1 MQLRARS
8 IAEQLGATDFLGPQ
22 HVIPL
27 NVRKRLN
34 TGVIVHDL
42 VFDRYPETMQ
52 LSNRVLSR
60 RYAPKSIRAADHIFC
75 VSETTLRDLETFLN
89 REMPNAVVSHPGLTA
104 QTVASETQAIL
115 KAARSSTRLLI
126 VGSMEPRKNVAQFL
140 RVFLELTM
148 KHSNIHLDMVSGD
161 GWGQVLGTALHERV
175 AKHPMIKVHQGI
187 SDAALDALYREVDF
201 LVFPS
206 IYEGFGLPILE
217 AVGKCSVI
225 ANDIPV
231 FRELAAKIDGV
242 ELLDFSV
249 HESTAA
255 ERLAA
260 LLGKSSSGLA
270 QIRARFKDQFRWE
283 TCANTIVTRMGLV
296 DKSVSKSCNQNQAC

>member
-1 MQLRARS
+1 
-8 IAEQLGATDFLGPQ
+8 
-22 HVIPL
+22 
-27 NVRKRLN
+27 
-34 TGVIVHDL
+34 
-42 VFDRYPETMQ
+42 
-52 LSNRVLSR
+52 
-60 RYAPKSIRAADHIFC
+60 
-75 VSETTLRDLETFLN
+75 
-89 REMPNAVVSHPGLTA
+89 
-104 QTVASETQAIL
+104 
-115 KAARSSTRLLI
+115 
-126 VGSMEPRKNVAQFL
+126 
-140 RVFLELTM
+140 
-148 KHSNIHLDMVSGD
+148 
-161 GWGQVLGTALHERV
+161 VLGTALHERV